1 MKANGR
7 FYGFSTVF
15 NFILGVIG
23 FLILWAV
30 RAITSE
36 HIAGFIVC
44 GVIFLAIATYVN
56 LFIVK
61 RAKLKTLY
69 FVFGTVVNLVVCAG
83 FTALTMLL

>member
-1 MKANGR
+1 MKANGK
-7 FYGFSTVF
+7 FYSFSTIF

-36 HIAGFIVC
+36 HIAGFVVC
-44 GVIFLAIATYVN
+44 GALFLAFAAYVN

-61 RAKLKTLY
+61 RSKLKTLY
-69 FVFGTVVNLVVCAG
+69 FVFGTIVNLVVCAG
-83 FTALTMLL
+83 FTTLTML

>member
-7 FYGFSTVF
+7 FYGFSAVF
-15 NFILGVIG
+15 NLILGVIG

-36 HIAGFIVC
+36 HIVGFIVC
-44 GVIFLAIATYVN
+44 GVIFTACAAYVN

-61 RAKLKTLY
+61 RAKLKTPY
-69 FVFGTVVNLVVCAG
+69 FLFGTVVNLIACAG
-83 FTALTMLL
+83 FTALTMLI